1 MVRFGISV
9 LVVFAAASLFAATEP
24 SASWSGKT
32 AASYLDGR
40 MAWWMAWPTAARDHE
55 TFCVSC
61 HTAVPYAM
69 ARPAL
74 RAALA
79 ESAPSAIERK
89 LLDNVTKRVRLWND
103 VQPFYPDKKDE
114 PKTAQSRGTESI
126 LNGLIL
132 SGYDAQIG
140 KLSPDTR
147 LALDNMWGQQLKTG
161 ESKGAWSW
169 LQFHNSPWEGDSRYY
184 GATLASIAAG
194 TAPENYLAAPQIQ
207 DGLQLLPEYL
217 VQQRDSQVLINRVM
231 LLWSSTKVH

>member
-40 MAWWMAWPTAARDHE
+40 MVWWMAWPTAARDHE
-55 TFCVSC
+55 TFCVAC
-61 HTAVPYAM
+61 HTVVPYAM

-89 LLDNVTKRVRLWND
+89 LLENVAKRVRLWND
-103 VQPFYPDKKDE
+103 VQPFYPDKKDD
-114 PKTAQSRGTESI
+114 PKTAESRGTESI
-126 LNGLIL
+126 LNALIL
-132 SGYDAQIG
+132 AGYDAQTG

-147 LALDNMWGQQLKTG
+147 LALGNMWAQQLKAG

-169 LQFHNSPWEGDSRYY
+169 LQFHNSPWEGDSQYY
-184 GATLASIAAG
+184 GATLAAIAVG
-194 TAPENYLAAPQIQ
+194 AAPDSYRSSPAIQ
-207 DGLQLLPEYL
+207 HGMKLLRDYL
-217 VQQRDSQVLINRVM
+217 THERDS
-231 LLWSSTKVH
+231 H